1 MHFISWNPAGG
12 SVPDLYMPLYVRSL
26 EQCTM
31 FFVHM
36 AGSQA
41 SGDLRSDPTTKIVVP
56 PGTEF
61 CTRVRERLRGKKM
74 QKITNLHETFAS
86 LDNLS
91 KSGIMR

>member
-1 MHFISWNPAGG
+1 MQTVNG
-12 SVPDLYMPLYVRSL
+12 
-26 EQCTM
+26 
-31 FFVHM
+31 
-36 AGSQA
+36 QA
-41 SGDLRSDPTTKIVVP
+41 RNVVAVDIRMLALRWDPTTKIVVP

-61 CTRVRERLRGKKM
+61 CTRVRERLRGEKM

>member
-1 MHFISWNPAGG
+1 VSFKRLFHSALHQLESCWG

-41 SGDLRSDPTTKIVVP
+41 SGDLRQPLCYVCGGGALCI
-56 PGTEF
+56 
-61 CTRVRERLRGKKM
+61 R
-74 QKITNLHETFAS
+74 
-86 LDNLS
+86 
-91 KSGIMR
+91 